1 MPQKGLRLGQNPF
14 RFAPLKRLAAGK
26 APFAKPQQPTNQPSI
41 ETMGIEPASNQLSE
55 EPVSYLNQNDKS
67 LLKTS
72 SNTRL
77 IESLNIPTAIKTILM
92 KNNIFTVDDIIKLD
106 PIELKSIKG
115 LGKKRLEI
123 LMSMIP

>member
-1 MPQKGLRLGQNPF
+1 
-14 RFAPLKRLAAGK
+14 
-26 APFAKPQQPTNQPSI
+26 
-41 ETMGIEPASNQLSE
+41 MGIEPASNQLSE